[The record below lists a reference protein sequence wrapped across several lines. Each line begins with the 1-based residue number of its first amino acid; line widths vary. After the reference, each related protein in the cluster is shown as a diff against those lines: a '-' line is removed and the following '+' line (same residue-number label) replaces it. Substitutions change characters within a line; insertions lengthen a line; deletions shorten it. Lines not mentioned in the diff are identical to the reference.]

1 MQVTTWTLEQTT
13 RPATPP
19 GPLPADVRVDRALR
33 ISPEYARFLYGLVGG
48 PWRWVDRLGW
58 DRARWEQELTV
69 PGTEHL
75 VAYGDGQP
83 LGYAHLQPQVH
94 AAGSQV
100 ELRYFGLVETA
111 IGRGLG
117 RALLERAVAAAWTLP
132 ERHHLP
138 PVRRVWL
145 HTCSLDG
152 PSALA
157 NYRARGFV
165 VLDERVTDEDV
176 PSAPLGS
183 WVSTGGPGAG

>member
-48 PWRWVDRLGW
+48 PWRWVD
-58 DRARWEQELTV
+58 
-69 PGTEHL
+69 
-75 VAYGDGQP
+75 
-83 LGYAHLQPQVH
+83 H

-100 ELRYFGLVETA
+100 
-111 IGRGLG
+111 
-117 RALLERAVAAAWTLP
+117 
-132 ERHHLP
+132 
-138 PVRRVWL
+138 
-145 HTCSLDG
+145 DG

-176 PSAPLGS
+176 LVAPLGT

>member
-1 MQVTTWTLEQTT
+1 RPVRRLSTPMQVTTWTLEQTT

-83 LGYAHLQPQVH
+83 LGCAHLQPQVH

-100 ELRYFGLVETA
+100 
-111 IGRGLG
+111 
-117 RALLERAVAAAWTLP
+117 
-132 ERHHLP
+132 
-138 PVRRVWL
+138 
-145 HTCSLDG
+145 DG